1 MAEDKDLDK
10 DLKEAVE
17 ACAKIIEEKCGR
29 KPFMIAVSKAD
40 VKFAD
45 AEARKKGII
54 SGTAHYMYIARPQL
68 KKNGL
73 SKLLIDTARV
83 ALNQAEKKIT
93 EESQS

>member
-1 MAEDKDLDK
+1 MEEDKN
-10 DLKEAVE
+10 LKEAIE

-40 VKFAD
+40 VRFASEGD
-45 AEARKKGII
+45 RKKGII
-54 SGTAHYMYIARPQL
+54 SGTAHYMYMARPPL

-93 EESQS
+93 EETQS